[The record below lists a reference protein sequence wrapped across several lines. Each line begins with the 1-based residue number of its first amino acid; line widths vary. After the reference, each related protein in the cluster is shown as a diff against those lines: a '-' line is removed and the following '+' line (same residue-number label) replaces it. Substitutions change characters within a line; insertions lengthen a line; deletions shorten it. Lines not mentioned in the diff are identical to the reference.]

1 MYSVLDRTV
10 GVLKEQLDKYAIK
23 NGFKGLTSMQ
33 SDQISEK
40 APYPIIAIDVIDPF
54 IQIGYT
60 PDYPNFNMRIQ
71 LKAESDDL
79 VEFHNLLEY
88 LRRLFFLQL
97 PSQEMTSKHV
107 YPQSE
112 DVLAITKDYEEN
124 ITVYTGGIDL
134 LVTVVDDQPDYTEDG
149 QMDTVTTN
157 FRKDG

>member
-60 PDYPNFNMRIQ
+60 PDYPNF
-71 LKAESDDL
+71 
-79 VEFHNLLEY
+79 
-88 LRRLFFLQL
+88 
-97 PSQEMTSKHV
+97 
-107 YPQSE
+107 
-112 DVLAITKDYEEN
+112 
-124 ITVYTGGIDL
+124 
-134 LVTVVDDQPDYTEDG
+134 
-149 QMDTVTTN
+149 
-157 FRKDG
+157 